1 MPAMLGLAAAADE
14 SSPELFIALTDRYY
28 AAILN
33 YLYQLVHDRG
43 LAEELTQDV
52 FVKAFG
58 RRDQLPEVGN
68 QRAWLYRVATNL
80 AIDASRRRRRF
91 AWLPW
96 QVVDS
101 LRVHQPD
108 PGEQVSERSAVEKA
122 LAAVPLGYRAPLL
135 LRDQY
140 GFSIPEIAQV
150 LDVSENA
157 VSTRLHRARQMFTD
171 AYDQENGK

>member
-1 MPAMLGLAAAADE
+1 MPAMLGLAAAAEERGGD
-14 SSPELFIALTDRYY
+14 LIVALTDRYY

-33 YLYQLVHDRG
+33 YVYQLVHDRG

-52 FVKAFG
+52 FVKAFE
-58 RRDQLPEVGN
+58 RRGQLPEVGN

-80 AIDASRRRRRF
+80 AINALKRRRRF

-96 QVVDS
+96 QLVDS

-108 PGEQVSERSAVEKA
+108 PGEQVSERSAVEQA
-122 LAAVPLGYRAPLL
+122 LAAVPLPYRTPLL

-140 GFSIPEIAQV
+140 GFSIPEIAHA
-150 LDVSENA
+150 LDMSENA

-171 AYDQENGK
+171 AYERESGA